1 MPPVHHSTGMVRTTR
16 LALGLLVAV
25 GIGSLVRPVC
35 SQQSTWQVP
44 PAGAVE
50 YQRSGRGKASAI
62 CTSKSLAKVAALASA
77 LPARYLR
84 QLPPA
89 PFLCEG
95 ELRRDRRA
103 LAVAV
108 ADLRDVLRA
117 MAFDL
122 SSKSGAHRFRRLLP
136 FGDVAVRGS
145 WSTPGDAGEQLWTGQ
160 LQARSPRSLP
170 RESRDLAKRLA
181 GFCMFATSGTVKLSR
196 TVDRQRGLVTSFRG
210 ELDLVVAEDKRCF
223 RRLHIVEQWQFVA
236 VRDNQ
241 DFDFRKRVAA
251 AIRAGTD
258 WVRAAIE
265 SDKSY
270 LTDRRGERNYG
281 SGRLALALLALL
293 HGHVPADDEIVQK
306 GFAALRR
313 RRIDDAYS
321 LATSLMAMAAWHR
334 HGSLAD
340 RDRKVAKKWLAK
352 MLTCIDT
359 RSDPKELLRFNYT
372 RGARY
377 DTSLQQY
384 GLLGLRAAQQVGL
397 AVPPH
402 AFAAAVKHLLAV
414 QAPSAG
420 AHALETVD
428 HLQLRMSL
436 GTDKPPKSTRHKAQ
450 VRGFAYQERDA
461 PAFGSMTSAGVSGL
475 LLAREGL
482 KQQGG
487 RYRAL
492 LKRIDAA
499 VLDGFAWLAK
509 NFSVRLNPGFAERAD
524 NHWSYWLYCLERC
537 CELEGIAL
545 LQGRDWYYE
554 GGLQLIAAQS
564 ANGSFQAGHSS
575 TLRLD
580 STCFAILFLAK
591 ASAPAPIT
599 GTGR

>member
-1 MPPVHHSTGMVRTTR
+1 MPPVRHSRGMQRSTR
-16 LALGLLVAV
+16 LALGFLVVAGVGAV
-25 GIGSLVRPVC
+25 VGPANG
-35 SQQSTWQVP
+35 QQVAWQVP
-44 PAGAVE
+44 VAGAVE
-50 YQRSGRGKASAI
+50 YQRSGRVKASAV
-62 CTSKSLAKVAALASA
+62 CTSKQAASVAALASA

-103 LAVAV
+103 LEVAV
-108 ADLRDVLRA
+108 ADLRDALRA
-117 MAFDL
+117 IAFDL
-122 SSKSGAHRFRRLLP
+122 SSGSSSARFPRLLP
-136 FGDVAVRGS
+136 FGDVAVRGR
-145 WSTPGDAGEQLWTGQ
+145 WSPCNEAGEQQLRGS
-160 LQARSPRSLP
+160 LQARLPRSLP
-170 RESRDLAKRLA
+170 REPRDLAKRLA
-181 GFCMFATSGTVKLSR
+181 VFCKPETNGSMTLSR
-196 TVDRQRGLVTSFRG
+196 VVDRARGLVTSFRG
-210 ELDLVVAEDKRCF
+210 ELDLVVREDKRCF
-223 RRLHIVEQWQFVA
+223 RRLQIVEQWQFVA

-251 AIRAGTD
+251 AIRAGTA
-258 WVRAAIE
+258 WVKAAIDA
-265 SDKSY
+265 DKSY
-270 LTDRRGERNYG
+270 LIDARGERNYG
-281 SGRLALALLALL
+281 TGRLALALLALL
-293 HGHVPADDEIVQK
+293 HGHIPADDEIVRK
-306 GFAALRR
+306 GFAALRK

-321 LATSLMAMAAWHR
+321 LATSMMAMAAWHR
-334 HGSLAD
+334 RVSLSD
-340 RDRKVAKKWLAK
+340 RDRAVAKKWLAK

-359 RSDPKELLRFNYT
+359 RSKPEELLRFNYT

-384 GLLGLRAAQQVGL
+384 GLLGLRAAQQIGL
-397 AVPPH
+397 EVPPY
-402 AFAAAVKHLLAV
+402 AFAAAVQHLLAV

-420 AHALETVD
+420 SYALQTVD
-428 HLQLRMSL
+428 HLQLRASL
-436 GTDKPPKSTRHKAQ
+436 GTDKPPESTRHKVQ

-475 LLAREGL
+475 LLARAGL
-482 KQQGG
+482 QQQGG
-487 RYRAL
+487 KHRAL
-492 LKRIDAA
+492 HKRIDAA

-537 CELEGIAL
+537 CELDGIAR

-554 GGLQLIAAQS
+554 GGLQLLAAQR

-591 ASAPAPIT
+591 ASAPVPIT
-599 GTGR
+599 GR

>member
-1 MPPVHHSTGMVRTTR
+1 MVRSTR
-16 LALGLLVAV
+16 LALGFLVAV
-25 GIGSLVRPVC
+25 GLGSLARLAS
-35 SQQSTWQVP
+35 SQQLEWQVP
-44 PAGAVE
+44 LAGAVE
-50 YQRSGRGKASAI
+50 FQRSGRAKASAK
-62 CTSKSLAKVAALASA
+62 CPSKQAAKVAELTSA

-95 ELRRDRRA
+95 ELRRDQRA
-103 LAVAV
+103 LAAAV

-122 SSKSGAHRFRRLLP
+122 SSRSGSQRFPRLLP
-136 FGDVAVRGS
+136 FGDVSVRGS
-145 WSTPGDAGEQLWTGQ
+145 WSTLGEAGEQSLTGQ
-160 LQARSPRSLP
+160 LQARLPRSLP
-170 RESRDLAKRLA
+170 RESRELAKRLA
-181 GFCMFATSGTVKLSR
+181 GFCMLATSGTVKLTR
-196 TVDRQRGLVTSFRG
+196 TVDRERGLVTGFRG
-210 ELDLVVAEDKRCF
+210 ELDLVVAEEKRCF

-251 AIRAGTD
+251 AIREGTA

-265 SDKSY
+265 ADKSF
-270 LTDRRGERNYG
+270 LIDRRGERNYG
-281 SGRLALALLALL
+281 TGRLALALLALL
-293 HGHVPADDEIVQK
+293 NGHVPANDEIVQK

-321 LATSLMAMAAWHR
+321 LATSLMAMAAWHQR
-334 HGSLAD
+334 ASLAE
-340 RDRKVAKKWLAK
+340 RDRLVAKKWLAN

-359 RSDPKELLRFNYT
+359 RSDPEQLLRFNYT
-372 RGARY
+372 RGTRY

-384 GLLGLRAAQQVGL
+384 GLLGLRAAQQIGL
-397 AVPPH
+397 AVPSH
-402 AFAAAVKHLLAV
+402 AFAASVQHLLAV

-420 AHALETVD
+420 SHALVTVN
-428 HLQLRMSL
+428 HLQLRASL
-436 GTDKPPKSTRHKAQ
+436 GTDKPPKSTRHNVK

-482 KQQGG
+482 KKQGG
-487 RYRAL
+487 RHRAL
-492 LKRIDAA
+492 QKRIDAA

-537 CELEGIAL
+537 CELDGIAR

-554 GGLQLIAAQS
+554 GGLQLLAAQR

-591 ASAPAPIT
+591 ASAPVPIT
-599 GTGR
+599 GR

>member
-16 LALGLLVAV
+16 LAMGFLVAV
-25 GIGSLVRPVC
+25 GIASLIRPAS
-35 SQQSTWQVP
+35 SQQLRWRVP
-44 PAGAVE
+44 LAGAVE
-50 YQRSGRGKASAI
+50 YQRSGLSQASAT
-62 CTSKSLAKVAALASA
+62 CTSKSAAKVAGLALA

-103 LAVAV
+103 LSAAV

-122 SSKSGAHRFRRLLP
+122 SSQSGAQRFPRLLP
-136 FGDVAVRGS
+136 FGDVAVSGRWPS
-145 WSTPGDAGEQLWTGQ
+145 PSDVGEQLLTGQ
-160 LQARSPRSLP
+160 LQARPPRSLP
-170 RESRDLAKRLA
+170 RESRNLAKRLA
-181 GFCMFATSGTVKLSR
+181 GFCMSATSGTVKLSR
-196 TVDRQRGLVTSFRG
+196 TVDRERGLVTGFRG

-241 DFDFRKRVAA
+241 DFNFRKRVAA
-251 AIRAGTD
+251 AITAGSA

-265 SDKSY
+265 ADKSF
-270 LTDRRGERNYG
+270 LVDRRGERNYG
-281 SGRLALALLALL
+281 TGRLALALLALL
-293 HGHVPADDEIVQK
+293 HGHVSAEDEVVQK
-306 GFAALRR
+306 GFNALRH

-334 HGSLAD
+334 CVPLAE
-340 RDRKVAKKWLAK
+340 RDREVAKQWLAK

-359 RSDPKELLRFNYT
+359 RSDPEELLRFNYT

-384 GLLGLRAAQQVGL
+384 GLLGLRAAQKIGL
-397 AVPPH
+397 EIPSH
-402 AFAAAVKHLLAV
+402 AFAAAVRHLLAV
-414 QAPSAG
+414 QTPSAG
-420 AHALETVD
+420 AYALETVG
-428 HLQLRMSL
+428 HLQLRAAL
-436 GTDKPPKSTRHKAQ
+436 GTDKPPKSMRHKAQ
-450 VRGFAYQERDA
+450 VRGFAYQERED

-475 LLAREGL
+475 LLARQGL

-492 LKRIDAA
+492 QKRIDSAIF
-499 VLDGFAWLAK
+499 DGFAWLAK

-524 NHWSYWLYCLERC
+524 NHLSYWLYCLERC
-537 CELEGIAL
+537 CELDGIAR

-554 GGLQLIAAQS
+554 GGLQLLAAQR
-564 ANGSFQAGHSS
+564 ANGSFQAAHSS

-591 ASAPAPIT
+591 ASAPVL
-599 GTGR
+599 TGR